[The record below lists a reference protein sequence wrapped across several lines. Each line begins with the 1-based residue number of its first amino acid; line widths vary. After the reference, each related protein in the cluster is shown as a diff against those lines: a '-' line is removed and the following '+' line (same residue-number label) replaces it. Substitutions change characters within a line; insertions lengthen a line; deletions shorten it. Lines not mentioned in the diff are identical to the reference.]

1 MTAEQLFA
9 HLTAILTDNPKR
21 IREMEKAIDEGRSK

>member
-9 HLTAILTDNPKR
+9 HLSAILTDSPKR
-21 IREMEKAIDEGRSK
+21 IREMAKAIVEGRGK

>member
-9 HLTAILTDNPKR
+9 HLSKVLTDSPKR
-21 IREMEKAIDEGRSK
+21 IREMAKAIDEGRSK